1 MIGDSIPRKRC
12 TRIPIKQSPSNRQ
25 KITNNRER
33 LIAIHLPFLP
43 HGKGRGRP
51 GNPFRSTRVEALMP
65 DVFIAFS
72 RPDMEA
78 AKKVRQ
84 ALEGA
89 GVQCALAHRDVEP
102 DGKDLDVRPV
112 DRSRA
117 VLLIFTANTDQS
129 IVSILDHAVAC
140 ATPTIWLALDQTV
153 PSGELAR
160 LRRFAIPIHASGAPL
175 ESHLSHIT
183 DCVRPFCAKSGPVQW
198 CIALRRAKPRSRLR
212 PATARG
218 AAMLFVGLLVVAF
231 VGGAFFNKQVIGLAN
246 AVFEY
251 FQRLIL
257 V

>member
-1 MIGDSIPRKRC
+1 
-12 TRIPIKQSPSNRQ
+12 
-25 KITNNRER
+25 
-33 LIAIHLPFLP
+33 
-43 HGKGRGRP
+43 
-51 GNPFRSTRVEALMP
+51 MP

-89 GVQCALAHRDVEP
+89 GVQCVLAHRDGEP
-102 DGKDLDVRPV
+102 DGKDLDARPV
-112 DRSRA
+112 DRCRA
-117 VLLIFTANTDQS
+117 VLLIFTANTDGS

-140 ATPTIWLALDQTV
+140 AIPTIWLALDQTV

-160 LRRFAIPIHASGAPL
+160 LRRFAIPIHASAAPL

-198 CIALRRAKPRSRLR
+198 CIALRREKPRSRLKR
-212 PATARG
+212 ARG
-218 AAMLFVGLLVVAF
+218 AAIIFVGLLALAF
-231 VGGAFFNKQVIGLAN
+231 AGGALFNQQVIGLAN
-246 AVFEY
+246 AVVEY

>member
-1 MIGDSIPRKRC
+1 
-12 TRIPIKQSPSNRQ
+12 
-25 KITNNRER
+25 
-33 LIAIHLPFLP
+33 
-43 HGKGRGRP
+43 
-51 GNPFRSTRVEALMP
+51 MP

-72 RPDMEA
+72 RPDMEV

-89 GVQCALAHRDVEP
+89 GVQCVLAHRDGEP
-102 DGKDLDVRPV
+102 DGKDLDARPV
-112 DRSRA
+112 DRCRA
-117 VLLIFTANTDQS
+117 VLLIFTANTDRS
-129 IVSILDHAVAC
+129 IVSILDRAVAC

-160 LRRFAIPIHASGAPL
+160 LRRFAIPIHASTAPL

-198 CIALRRAKPRSRLR
+198 CIALRREKPRSRLKR
-212 PATARG
+212 ARG
-218 AAMLFVGLLVVAF
+218 AAIIFVGLLALAF
-231 VGGAFFNKQVIGLAN
+231 AGGALFNQQVIGLAN
-246 AVFEY
+246 AVVEY

>member
-1 MIGDSIPRKRC
+1 
-12 TRIPIKQSPSNRQ
+12 
-25 KITNNRER
+25 
-33 LIAIHLPFLP
+33 
-43 HGKGRGRP
+43 
-51 GNPFRSTRVEALMP
+51 MP

-72 RPDMEA
+72 RPDMEV

-89 GVQCALAHRDVEP
+89 GVQCVLAHRDGEP
-102 DGKDLDVRPV
+102 DGKDLDARPV
-112 DRSRA
+112 DRCRA
-117 VLLIFTANTDQS
+117 VLLIFTANTDGS

-140 ATPTIWLALDQTV
+140 AIPTFWLALDQTV

-198 CIALRRAKPRSRLR
+198 CIALRREKPRSRLKR
-212 PATARG
+212 ARG
-218 AAMLFVGLLVVAF
+218 AAIIFVGLLALAF
-231 VGGAFFNKQVIGLAN
+231 AGGALFNQQVIGLAN
-246 AVFEY
+246 AVVEY

>member
-1 MIGDSIPRKRC
+1 
-12 TRIPIKQSPSNRQ
+12 
-25 KITNNRER
+25 
-33 LIAIHLPFLP
+33 
-43 HGKGRGRP
+43 
-51 GNPFRSTRVEALMP
+51 MP

-117 VLLIFTANTDQS
+117 VLLIFTANTDGS

-140 ATPTIWLALDQTV
+140 AIPTIWLALDQTV

-198 CIALRRAKPRSRLR
+198 CIALRREKPRSRLKR
-212 PATARG
+212 ARG
-218 AAMLFVGLLVVAF
+218 AAIIFVGLLALAF
-231 VGGAFFNKQVIGLAN
+231 AGGALFNQQVIGLAN
-246 AVFEY
+246 AVVEY

>member
-1 MIGDSIPRKRC
+1 
-12 TRIPIKQSPSNRQ
+12 
-25 KITNNRER
+25 
-33 LIAIHLPFLP
+33 
-43 HGKGRGRP
+43 
-51 GNPFRSTRVEALMP
+51 MP

-78 AKKVRQ
+78 AKKVRR

-89 GVQCALAHRDVEP
+89 GVQCALAYRDGEP

-117 VLLIFTANTDQS
+117 VLLIFTANTDRS
-129 IVSILDHAVAC
+129 IVSILDRAVAC

-160 LRRFAIPIHASGAPL
+160 LRRFAIPIHASTAPL

-198 CIALRRAKPRSRLR
+198 CIALRRAKPQSRLK
-212 PATARG
+212 PSTG
-218 AAMLFVGLLVVAF
+218 AAMLFVGLLALAF
-231 VGGAFFNKQVIGLAN
+231 AGGALFNQQVIGLAN
-246 AVFEY
+246 ALVEY

>member
-1 MIGDSIPRKRC
+1 
-12 TRIPIKQSPSNRQ
+12 
-25 KITNNRER
+25 
-33 LIAIHLPFLP
+33 
-43 HGKGRGRP
+43 
-51 GNPFRSTRVEALMP
+51 MP

-153 PSGELAR
+153 PFGELAR

-198 CIALRRAKPRSRLR
+198 CIALRREKPRSRLKR
-212 PATARG
+212 ARG
-218 AAMLFVGLLVVAF
+218 AAIIFVGLLALAF
-231 VGGAFFNKQVIGLAN
+231 AGGALFNQQVIGLAN
-246 AVFEY
+246 AVVEY

>member
-1 MIGDSIPRKRC
+1 
-12 TRIPIKQSPSNRQ
+12 
-25 KITNNRER
+25 
-33 LIAIHLPFLP
+33 
-43 HGKGRGRP
+43 
-51 GNPFRSTRVEALMP
+51 MP

-72 RPDMEA
+72 RPDMEV

-89 GVQCALAHRDVEP
+89 GVQCVLAHRDGEP
-102 DGKDLDVRPV
+102 DGKDLDARPV
-112 DRSRA
+112 DRCRA
-117 VLLIFTANTDQS
+117 VLLIFTANTDGS

-140 ATPTIWLALDQTV
+140 AIPTIWLALDQTV

-198 CIALRRAKPRSRLR
+198 CIALRREKPRSRLKR
-212 PATARG
+212 ARG
-218 AAMLFVGLLVVAF
+218 AAIIFVGLLALAF
-231 VGGAFFNKQVIGLAN
+231 AGGALFNQQVIGLAN
-246 AVFEY
+246 AVVEY

>member
-1 MIGDSIPRKRC
+1 
-12 TRIPIKQSPSNRQ
+12 
-25 KITNNRER
+25 
-33 LIAIHLPFLP
+33 
-43 HGKGRGRP
+43 
-51 GNPFRSTRVEALMP
+51 MP

-129 IVSILDHAVAC
+129 IVSILDHAIAC

-153 PSGELAR
+153 PFGELAR
-160 LRRFAIPIHASGAPL
+160 LRRFAIPIHASAAPL

-198 CIALRRAKPRSRLR
+198 CIALRREKPRSRLKR
-212 PATARG
+212 ARG
-218 AAMLFVGLLVVAF
+218 AAIIFVGLLALAF
-231 VGGAFFNKQVIGLAN
+231 AGGALFNQQVIGLAN
-246 AVFEY
+246 AVVEY

>member
-1 MIGDSIPRKRC
+1 
-12 TRIPIKQSPSNRQ
+12 
-25 KITNNRER
+25 
-33 LIAIHLPFLP
+33 
-43 HGKGRGRP
+43 
-51 GNPFRSTRVEALMP
+51 MP

-140 ATPTIWLALDQTV
+140 AIPTIWLALDQTV

-198 CIALRRAKPRSRLR
+198 CIALRREKPRSRLKR
-212 PATARG
+212 ARG
-218 AAMLFVGLLVVAF
+218 AAIIFVGLLALAF
-231 VGGAFFNKQVIGLAN
+231 AGGALFNQQVIGLAN
-246 AVFEY
+246 AVVEY